1 MYQLIQILLNG
12 LILLRVLGVN
22 SVAFVGAWL
31 QIQTTRTNQSNIASL
46 NISNR
51 NLRDSDKTTGGA
63 EEAEE
68 EADEDN
74 EGDQEDERK
83 NLKKNHK
90 LPCKYNYNF
99 QTFRSS
105 REVWSK

>member
-12 LILLRVLGVN
+12 LVLLLVLSVN
-22 SVAFVGAWL
+22 SVAFVGTGL
-31 QIQTTRTNQSNIASL
+31 QTTRTNNQTMRASL

-51 NLRDSDKTTGGA
+51 NLRDSDKATGGA

-90 LPCKYNYNF
+90 LPCKCNYNC

-105 REVWSK
+105 REVEFK